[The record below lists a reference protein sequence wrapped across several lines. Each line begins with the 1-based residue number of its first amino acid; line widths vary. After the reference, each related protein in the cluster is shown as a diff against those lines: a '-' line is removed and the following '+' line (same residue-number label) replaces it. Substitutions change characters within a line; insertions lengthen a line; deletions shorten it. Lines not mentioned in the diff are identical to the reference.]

1 VVASKG
7 TELFSDFTLT
17 VTPSRGENVSSK
29 TLPLKVVFSITE
41 ISLVAAGRGVEV
53 ALGAAVGAT
62 LGAVVGATLGAV
74 VGAAVGS
81 TEALGAVVGATLG
94 AVVGATLGA
103 TLPLGLALGVVGA
116 FVAGPQATSMEM
128 LAAAAKLLFR
138 IFFCM
143 SVKNLLKVYNL
154 FFCVF
159 GPHK

>member
-41 ISLVAAGRGVEV
+41 ISLVALGRG
-53 ALGAAVGAT
+53 
-62 LGAVVGATLGAV
+62 
-74 VGAAVGS
+74 
-81 TEALGAVVGATLG
+81 ALGAVVGATLG
-94 AVVGATLGA
+94 AAVGATLGAAVGSTLGAVVGAVVGVALGASVGVALGATLGA

-154 FFCVF
+154 FFCVS
-159 GPHK
+159 GPS